1 MIDPEEMKFLK
12 IMEIIKRAQNLIIKV
27 RREGGD
33 TRKAVELLSEA
44 TYALKLRDYDS
55 ALAYAKQCTL
65 EIIRIKKELD
75 LGRPLSVKELESL
88 PKEELRELCRRWG
101 LSPIG
106 LKQELVDRLAP
117 IARRYGGRIPPY
129 PPLEEIEKKAE
140 KLPEK
145 VEEKPEKKEV
155 REEEEKKP
163 SKKKEEEEGV
173 LTVEEALK
181 HISKGFSYLLEERRP
196 EKCFIIFR
204 ELLKD
209 NLSGLIFTRTNPKV
223 IQKRYGI
230 EGDVSIY
237 WLTDQEDAGQLRVSH
252 SLETLIYHIEEF
264 VNKHNECVILLDGL
278 EYLLGNNTFNAVMRF
293 LRRLVDR
300 TSQQENIFLVS
311 LSPYTMEERD
321 VSLLEREIIPLKL
334 K

>member
-1 MIDPEEMKFLK
+1 MIDPEEMRFLK

-27 RREGGD
+27 KREGGD

-55 ALAYAKQCTL
+55 ALSYAKQCTL

-75 LGRPLSVKELESL
+75 LGRPLSVEDLESL

-106 LKQELVDRLAP
+106 LKQELIDRLTP

-129 PPLEEIEKKAE
+129 PPPERVEAREGGAQKEVEEE
-140 KLPEK
+140 PERVGK
-145 VEEKPEKKEV
+145 GEVEEK
-155 REEEEKKP
+155 RP
-163 SKKKEEEEGV
+163 SKKEKEEGA
-173 LTVEEALK
+173 LTVEEALNQ
-181 HISKGFSYLLEERRP
+181 ISKGFSYLLEERRP
-196 EKCFIIFR
+196 EKCFVIFR
-204 ELLKD
+204 ELLKK
-209 NLSGLIFTRTNPKV
+209 NLSGLIFTRTNPKIV
-223 IQKRYGI
+223 QKRYGI

-264 VNKHNECVILLDGL
+264 VNCRSDCVILLDGL

-300 TSQQENIFLVS
+300 TSQKENIFLVS

-321 VSLLEREIIPLKL
+321 VSLLEREIIPIKL

>member
-1 MIDPEEMKFLK
+1 MIDPEEIKFLR
-12 IMEIIKRAQNLIIKV
+12 IMEIIKRAQSLIIKV
-27 RREGGD
+27 KREGGD

-44 TYALKLRDYDS
+44 TYALKIRDYDA

-65 EIIRIKKELD
+65 EIIRLKKELD
-75 LGRPLSVKELESL
+75 LSHPLSVEELESL

-106 LKQELVDRLAP
+106 LKQELIDRLRP
-117 IARRYGGRIPPY
+117 IAERYGGRIPPY
-129 PPLEEIEKKAE
+129 PPPEGVSVVREVVTGEVKEEGREKKGG
-140 KLPEK
+140 
-145 VEEKPEKKEV
+145 EKKE
-155 REEEEKKP
+155 EKHP
-163 SKKKEEEEGV
+163 PKEEEEGA
-173 LTVEEALK
+173 LTVEEALGR
-181 HISKGFSYLLEERRP
+181 ISRGFSYLLEERRP
-196 EKCFIIFR
+196 EKCYEIFR

-209 NLSGLIFTRTNPKV
+209 SMSGLMFTRTNPKI
-223 IQKRYGI
+223 IQKKYGI

-237 WLTDQEDAGQLRVSH
+237 WLTDQEDAGQLKVSH

-264 VNKHNECVILLDGL
+264 VNNHEECVILLDGL

-300 TSQQENIFLVS
+300 TSQKENIFLVA
-311 LSPYTMEERD
+311 LSPYTMEERE